1 MIICTNCNHENPE
14 GSVQCENCYAPLPKT
29 SPCPNCGAFTQINA
43 AFCGQCGYNLLSE
56 EPLAFIDQDY
66 ESEDLSESKATIPH
80 QNIDYTFEKPWETR
94 AEESSES
101 GVSDLEIDETEFIA
115 ADSSE
120 ELEIEGPDL
129 DLAPEISEEP
139 GAIADEVLEPEEPSF
154 DLNSENDTF
163 EADLEH
169 DVEQE
174 LEAELPELSD
184 IDQLEATTAMSESEL
199 TPLDELE
206 IESPAVD
213 LAAEIPEDSGTIA
226 DEIVEDEVV
235 ELEEPEKLEEVSLEL
250 KSENDTLEPNLEQE
264 LETKLPALSEIDEL
278 VGTTTKSISE
288 LLTVEELGVGHS
300 ELDLAAE
307 TEELGVEHSELDLA
321 AETAEPSLLEKLE
334 SLEIDEL
341 PSKPVQETAMPA
353 QEQVQVQEIES
364 PDVASKMPESAEPAI
379 AKSSAMPSPRSWA
392 KPLHP
397 VSESAT
403 QLQLERIILFHVQT
417 NTDIE
422 LAQNL
427 DIIHI
432 GKPNNQVP
440 PDIDVSGFPDAN
452 IVSRVHAN
460 IRAEGNI
467 YFIEDAGSSN
477 GTYINHKPLDT
488 GNRHRL
494 RFGDRISLGK
504 GDLMT
509 FIFKIIDD

>member
-1 MIICTNCNHENPE
+1 M
-14 GSVQCENCYAPLPKT
+14 
-29 SPCPNCGAFTQINA
+29 
-43 AFCGQCGYNLLSE
+43 
-56 EPLAFIDQDY
+56 
-66 ESEDLSESKATIPH
+66 
-80 QNIDYTFEKPWETR
+80 
-94 AEESSES
+94 
-101 GVSDLEIDETEFIA
+101 
-115 ADSSE
+115 
-120 ELEIEGPDL
+120 
-129 DLAPEISEEP
+129 
-139 GAIADEVLEPEEPSF
+139 
-154 DLNSENDTF
+154 
-163 EADLEH
+163 
-169 DVEQE
+169 
-174 LEAELPELSD
+174 EAELPELSD

-307 TEELGVEHSELDLA
+307 T
-321 AETAEPSLLEKLE
+321 AEPSLLEKLE

-364 PDVASKMPESAEPAI
+364 PDVASTMPESAEPAI